1 MRYNIIEVDQ
11 MIDYIDDFFN
21 RADAKVLNVGG
32 SCGTSIFR
40 HVIDSATNRSAFCN
54 ILVLDGCQD
63 LVGLNK
69 KVDNY
74 KWYADILNSIIVD
87 PIVEPD
93 PTSSIWSRVPT
104 EYRNIFNTEMSKP
117 YNTIII
123 VNAHLIERE
132 ILQLIDNSFHGKV
145 VNIVDPF
152 DIGGEYYTDVYT
164 ITDSFMSLPMN
175 VAMARDL
182 YDIDTR
188 IINTKAKSK
197 IEEIKISIRSIGKID
212 DKQYISNDPE
222 LINIIQQKQ
231 YNASL
236 RKNQKVMI
244 NDKRL
249 YKTPDGSNSIYK
261 TTMMVVESVSN
272 ANYIHQ
278 LLRIYGTRV
287 SFGANIYYQ
296 PNDHNN
302 NWIVK
307 PANIISMEEQA
318 HHRYKNAVLIT
329 SSPLTIRENYSV
341 LKNSNNLSI
350 SFKKV

>member
-1 MRYNIIEVDQ
+1 
-11 MIDYIDDFFN
+11 
-21 RADAKVLNVGG
+21 
-32 SCGTSIFR
+32 
-40 HVIDSATNRSAFCN
+40 
-54 ILVLDGCQD
+54 
-63 LVGLNK
+63 
-69 KVDNY
+69 
-74 KWYADILNSIIVD
+74 
-87 PIVEPD
+87 
-93 PTSSIWSRVPT
+93 
-104 EYRNIFNTEMSKP
+104 
-117 YNTIII
+117 
-123 VNAHLIERE
+123 
-132 ILQLIDNSFHGKV
+132 
-145 VNIVDPF
+145 
-152 DIGGEYYTDVYT
+152 
-164 ITDSFMSLPMN
+164 MSLPMN

-244 NDKRL
+244 KDKRL

-329 SSPLTIRENYSV
+329 SSHLTIRENYSV